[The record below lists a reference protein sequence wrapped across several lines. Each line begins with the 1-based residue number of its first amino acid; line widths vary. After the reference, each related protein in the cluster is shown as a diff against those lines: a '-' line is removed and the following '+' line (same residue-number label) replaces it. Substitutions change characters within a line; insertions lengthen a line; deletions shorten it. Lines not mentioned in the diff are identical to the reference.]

1 MDLNKLIKPRSVAVI
16 GASEKEGFGGDTTR
30 NLLKFSGNLD
40 RIYLVNPKRDTIF
53 DRKCYHSVTEI
64 DDTVDLCIICT
75 PKKTVIPLLRE
86 AATKGCGG
94 AVVFAS
100 GYGETGPAG
109 KADEEELISEA
120 NKLGIAV
127 MGPNCA
133 GFANFIGHIFCFAF
147 LVEERNRSGNIGF
160 ISQSGQIILNGLDT
174 PGMGFS
180 YVVSSGNSCN
190 VKVEDYLQFMVDDP
204 DTKVVAAY
212 LEGISQ
218 PAKLTAALAKAAK
231 IKKPVVVLKT
241 GKSQKSQQLAASHTG
256 SLSGS
261 DAVVRAVMRK
271 YGVVEAEDLQELI
284 GIANAFSWLDTLP
297 KGDGTV
303 FMNVSGGEAGIT
315 AELAEEYS
323 INLAEFSDKTHKT
336 LSGLVPDYGS
346 VNNPFDMTAGIG
358 YNTPVLVEALKAIA
372 ADQGVDMIVL
382 GYNLTPEIFDATMSH
397 MVDAVRIFKE
407 EGGKKP
413 VFWLPFN
420 EHTRNA
426 ECAETLKKC
435 GVPLLSTG
443 IYGFRAIKAIQ
454 NFAQSEYEDVPVSL
468 PDKELGSSSQALSEY
483 ASLCFLRDNGI
494 DIPPQ
499 AVADT
504 VERALA
510 EGKKLGYPLSCK
522 VHSADILHKSDVGG
536 VKLNIKTPEEL
547 TAAYKAIMASV
558 KEKCPAAKVEGVLLK
573 PMLKQ
578 GVEMI
583 IGINNDKQFGPTVMI
598 GMGGVF
604 VELFKDV
611 QLATAPLSKK
621 QAEAMI
627 RKLKAFPLLDGYR
640 GSKKCDVNALVNLL
654 VKISEMAAAN
664 KNSIKELD
672 LNPVFVTDEGVAL
685 ADALLIEYR

>member
-1 MDLNKLIKPRSVAVI
+1 MDLNKLIKPQSLAVI
-16 GASEKEGFGGDTTR
+16 GASDKDGFGGDTTR

-40 RIYLVNPKRDTIF
+40 RVYLVNPKRDVIF
-53 DRKCYHSVTEI
+53 DRKCCHSVADI

-100 GYGETGPAG
+100 GYGETGAAG
-109 KADEEELISEA
+109 KADEEELIAEA
-120 NKLGIAV
+120 NRLGIAV

-133 GFANFIGHIFCFAF
+133 GFANFIDKIFTFAF
-147 LVEERNRSGNIGF
+147 LVEERDRSGNIGF

-212 LEGISQ
+212 LEGITQ
-218 PAKLTAALAKAAK
+218 PDRLTAALAKAAAV
-231 IKKPVVVLKT
+231 KKPVVVLKT

-271 YGVVEAEDLQELI
+271 FGVVEAEDLQELL
-284 GIANAFSWLDTLP
+284 GVANAFSWLDALP
-297 KGDGTV
+297 KGDAAV

-315 AELAEEYS
+315 AELAEEYG
-323 INLAEFSDKTHKT
+323 INLADFSEKTHKT
-336 LSGLVPDYGS
+336 LSDLVPDYGS

-372 ADQGVDMIVL
+372 ADNGVDMIVL

-407 EGGKKP
+407 EGGQKP

-426 ECAETLKKC
+426 ECAAVLKRS

-454 NFAQSEYEDVPVSL
+454 NFALFDYEDVPVSL
-468 PDKELGSSSQALSEY
+468 PDGELGGAFQALSEY
-483 ASLCFLRDNGI
+483 DSLCFLRENGI

-499 AVADT
+499 AVADSPEKAL
-504 VERALA
+504 VEG
-510 EGKKLGYPLSCK
+510 EKLGYPLSCK

-547 TAAYKAIMASV
+547 AAAYRAIMESV
-558 KEKCPAAKVEGVLLK
+558 KEKCPSAKVEGVLLK

-611 QLATAPLSKK
+611 QLATAPLSRN
-621 QAEAMI
+621 QAGAMVK
-627 RKLKAFPLLDGYR
+627 KLKAFPLLNGYR
-640 GSKKCDVNALVNLL
+640 GGKPCNVDALVELL
-654 VKISEMAAAN
+654 VKISEMAAKH

-685 ADALLIEYR
+685 ADALLIRYR